1 MPHDMRSLEP
11 ICAKNAK
18 TFPNG
23 SKKNLHSGQED
34 APYYTD
40 PPTMPEGVRGVNSFA
55 RRRLGLPASGG
66 LADLA
71 GLRRRPAGLVGQN
84 GMS

>member
-1 MPHDMRSLEP
+1 MCEKRQNVSERL
-11 ICAKNAK
+11 
-18 TFPNG
+18 
-23 SKKNLHSGQED
+23 KKENLHSGQED

-40 PPTMPEGVRGVNSFA
+40 APTMPEGVRGVNSFA

-71 GLRRRPAGLVGQN
+71 GLRRRPAGLSRREGK
-84 GMS
+84 G

>member
-1 MPHDMRSLEP
+1 MCEKRQNVSERL
-11 ICAKNAK
+11 
-18 TFPNG
+18 
-23 SKKNLHSGQED
+23 KKENLHSGQED

-40 PPTMPEGVRGVNSFA
+40 TPTMPEGVRGVNSFA

-84 GMS
+84 GMSSL

>member
-1 MPHDMRSLEP
+1 MCEKRQNVSERL
-11 ICAKNAK
+11 
-18 TFPNG
+18 
-23 SKKNLHSGQED
+23 KKENLHSGQED

-40 PPTMPEGVRGVNSFA
+40 TPTMPEGVRGVNSFA
-55 RRRLGLPASGG
+55 RHRLGLPAPGG

-84 GMS
+84 GMSSL

>member
-1 MPHDMRSLEP
+1 MREKRQERFRTTQKQNP
-11 ICAKNAK
+11 
-18 TFPNG
+18 P
-23 SKKNLHSGQED
+23 SKAGGTPCEAD
-34 APYYTD
+34 A
-40 PPTMPEGVRGVNSFA
+40 PTMPEGVRGVNSFA

-84 GMS
+84 GMSSL

>member
-1 MPHDMRSLEP
+1 MCEKRQNVSERL
-11 ICAKNAK
+11 
-18 TFPNG
+18 
-23 SKKNLHSGQED
+23 KKENLHSGQED

-40 PPTMPEGVRGVNSFA
+40 TPTMPEGVRGVNSFA

-66 LADLA
+66 LLHHLRNMA

-84 GMS
+84 GMSSL